1 MPRQES
7 QADGRTERVN
17 RDSSS
22 YLSRLARLRLET
34 ADSGPIAAFRRRWPG
49 LVFVSAAVVLSASV
63 TWLVACGSW
72 TSEQW
77 SSEMAQSVCDRV
89 DSISQGMLEER
100 LTEDEIERE
109 LDVISVELQQTRGE
123 LEDAVW
129 RFDRALRNILASNT
143 YDYPT
148 LQPLSYLD
156 TYEHMEINVD
166 GYESV
171 KQVRA
176 ECALLGKEWIGDRP
190 AITSHVSQLGIE
202 RGKYTVSELEQLG
215 RELFTASFNTLDGA
229 GRPTLTGDGEFRD
242 RRVAPDNFNRISGPD
257 ANSCA
262 GCHAVPRIGGGGD
275 NVANVFALADRFD
288 FVDFEDQLHLD
299 HRSEVEELQDPGPQY
314 PEPLTLENVGNE
326 RNTVGMFGS
335 GFVELLAREMTRDLQ
350 AIEREAI
357 AEARETGKIVRKP
370 LMTKGVDFGVIA
382 AHPRGFTYT
391 TEVEGVD
398 GDLIVR
404 PFIAKGV
411 VTSLREF
418 TNTALIQHH
427 GVVSYELAGPHVDL
441 DGDGV
446 IHELTPGDVTALVA
460 FQAKLPPPVERLPS
474 SQALASVVERGRE
487 QFGAIGCTSCHVP
500 ALPLESLVFT
510 EPNEF
515 NLGRD
520 LRPGSVERVLEID
533 LSELA
538 GGFERDE
545 EGRYLI
551 PVYSDL
557 RRHEMGDTLDD
568 EEVIQAGVPTDQWMT
583 RRLWGFVSEPPFLHN
598 GRALLISE
606 AIIAHGGE
614 AEPSKIRFLTLSQ
627 DDQDAIVEFL
637 QTLQIPE

>member
-7 QADGRTERVN
+7 QADGRTTRVQ
-17 RDSSS
+17 R
-22 YLSRLARLRLET
+22 SRLSYISTLEM
-34 ADSGPIAAFRRRWPG
+34 FRRGVATSGANAKLRKARARAG
-49 LVFVSAAVVLSASV
+49 FIVGVVLLAVTV
-63 TWLVACGSW
+63 TWLAACGSW
-72 TSEQW
+72 TSSQW
-77 SSEMAQSVCDRV
+77 SAEVAHSICDRV

-100 LTEDEIERE
+100 LTEEDIERE
-109 LDVISVELQQTRGE
+109 LDVIADELQQTRGE

-171 KQVRA
+171 EQVRA
-176 ECALLGKEWIGDRP
+176 ECALLDQQWIGDRP
-190 AITSHVSQLGIE
+190 AITTHVSQLGIE
-202 RGKYTVSELEQLG
+202 RGKYTVAELEQMGLA
-215 RELFTASFNTLDGA
+215 LFTASFNTLDGA

-262 GCHAVPRIGGGGD
+262 GCHTVPRVGGGGD

-350 AIEREAI
+350 AIEESAI
-357 AEARETGKIVRKP
+357 AEARETGRIVRKP

-398 GDLIVR
+398 GDLIVK

-427 GVVSYELAGPHVDL
+427 GMVSYELAGPHVDL
-441 DGDGV
+441 DGDGI
-446 IHELTPGDVTALVA
+446 IHEVTPGDVTALVA
-460 FQAKLPPPVERLPS
+460 FQAKLPPPIERLPDD
-474 SQALASVVERGRE
+474 QELMSVVERGRE
-487 QFGAIGCTSCHVP
+487 QFGAIGCASCHIP

-538 GGFERDE
+538 GNFERDE

-551 PVYSDL
+551 PIYSDL
-557 RRHEMGDTLDD
+557 RRHEMGDVLDD

-606 AIIAHGGE
+606 AITAHGGE
-614 AEPSKIRFLTLSQ
+614 AEPAKTRFFQLSQ

>member
-7 QADGRTERVN
+7 QADGRTERDH
-17 RDSSS
+17 RDSFS
-22 YLSRLARLRLET
+22 YILRLAGIRRAMT
-34 ADSGPIAAFRRRWPG
+34 GADSAAG
-49 LVFVSAAVVLSASV
+49 LRTMWSKVGFVLAAVISTVSV

-72 TSEQW
+72 ASTQW
-77 SSEMAQSVCDRV
+77 SAEVAQSVCDRV

-100 LTEDEIERE
+100 LTEEQIEQE
-109 LDVISVELQQTRGE
+109 LDVIAVELQETRGE

-176 ECALLGKEWIGDRP
+176 ECAMLGKQWVGDRP

-202 RGKYTVSELEQLG
+202 RGKYTVAELEQLG
-215 RELFTASFNTLDGA
+215 RALFTASFNTLDGA

-262 GCHAVPRIGGGGD
+262 GCHAVPRVGGGGD

-350 AIEREAI
+350 AIERDAI
-357 AEARETGKIVRKP
+357 AEARETGRIVRKP
-370 LMTKGVDFGVIA
+370 LMSKGVDFGVIA

-398 GDLIVR
+398 GDLIVK

-427 GVVSYELAGPHVDL
+427 GVVSYELAGPHIDL

-446 IHELTPGDVTALVA
+446 IHEVTPGDVTALVA
-460 FQAKLPPPVERLPS
+460 FQAKLPPPIERLPGD
-474 SQALASVVERGRE
+474 ADLARVVEYGRE
-487 QFGAIGCTSCHVP
+487 QFGAIGCTSCHIP

-520 LRPGSVERVLEID
+520 LRPGSVERLLEID
-533 LSELA
+533 LTELA
-538 GGFERDE
+538 GSFERDE

-551 PVYSDL
+551 PIYSDL

-568 EEVIQAGVPTDQWMT
+568 EEVIQAGVPTDHWMT

-606 AIIAHGGE
+606 AIVAHGGE
-614 AEPSKIRFLTLSQ
+614 AEPAKTRFLQLPQ

>member
-7 QADGRTERVN
+7 QADGRTTRVQ
-17 RDSSS
+17 R
-22 YLSRLARLRLET
+22 SRLSHISTLEM
-34 ADSGPIAAFRRRWPG
+34 FRRGVATSGEHAKLRKARARAG
-49 LVFVSAAVVLSASV
+49 FIAGVVSLAVTV
-63 TWLVACGSW
+63 TWLAACGSW
-72 TSEQW
+72 TSSQW
-77 SSEMAQSVCDRV
+77 SAEVAHSICDRV

-100 LTEDEIERE
+100 LTEEDIERE
-109 LDVISVELQQTRGE
+109 LDVIADELQQTRGE

-171 KQVRA
+171 EQVRA
-176 ECALLGKEWIGDRP
+176 ECALLGQQWIGDRP
-190 AITSHVSQLGIE
+190 AITTHVSQLGIE
-202 RGKYTVSELEQLG
+202 RGKYTVAELEQMGLA
-215 RELFTASFNTLDGA
+215 LFTASFNTLDGA

-262 GCHAVPRIGGGGD
+262 GCHTVPRVGGGGD

-288 FVDFEDQLHLD
+288 FVDFEGQLHLD

-350 AIEREAI
+350 AIEESAI
-357 AEARETGKIVRKP
+357 AEARETGRIVRKP

-398 GDLIVR
+398 GDLIVK

-427 GVVSYELAGPHVDL
+427 GMVSYELAGPHVDL
-441 DGDGV
+441 DGDGI
-446 IHELTPGDVTALVA
+446 IHEVTPGDVTALVA
-460 FQAKLPPPVERLPS
+460 FQAKLPPPIERLPND
-474 SQALASVVERGRE
+474 QDLMSVVERGRE
-487 QFGAIGCTSCHVP
+487 QFGAIGCASCHIP

-538 GGFERDE
+538 GSFERDE

-551 PVYSDL
+551 PIYSDL
-557 RRHEMGDTLDD
+557 RRHEMGDVLDD

-606 AIIAHGGE
+606 AITAHGGE
-614 AEPSKIRFLTLSQ
+614 AEPAKTRFFQLSQ

>member
-7 QADGRTERVN
+7 QADGRTEHVLRGRPIYISQLGMLR
-17 RDSSS
+17 RDAATSGVRAKFQRTRAT
-22 YLSRLARLRLET
+22 LGFIVGAVLLA
-34 ADSGPIAAFRRRWPG
+34 
-49 LVFVSAAVVLSASV
+49 VSV

-72 TSEQW
+72 TSSQW
-77 SSEMAQSVCDRV
+77 SVEVAHRVCDRV
-89 DSISQGMLEER
+89 DTISQGMLEER
-100 LTEDEIERE
+100 LTEDDIERE
-109 LDVISVELQQTRGE
+109 LDLISDDLQRTRGE

-176 ECALLGKEWIGDRP
+176 ECELLDQVWIGDRP
-190 AITSHVSQLGIE
+190 AITTHVSQLGIE
-202 RGKYTVSELEQLG
+202 RGKYTVEELEQMGLA
-215 RELFTASFNTLDGA
+215 LFMAPFNTLDGA

-262 GCHAVPRIGGGGD
+262 GCHAIPRVGGGGD

-350 AIEREAI
+350 AIEEAAI
-357 AEARETGKIVRKP
+357 AEARETGRIVRKP

-398 GDLIVR
+398 GDLIVK

-427 GVVSYELAGPHVDL
+427 GMVSYELAGPHVDL

-446 IHELTPGDVTALVA
+446 IHEVTPGDVTALVA
-460 FQAKLPPPVERLPS
+460 FQAKLPPPIERLPDD
-474 SQALASVVERGRE
+474 QDLASVVERGRD
-487 QFGAIGCTSCHVP
+487 QFGAIGCASCHIP

-533 LSELA
+533 LTELA
-538 GGFERDE
+538 GSFERDE
-545 EGRYLI
+545 AGRYMI
-551 PVYSDL
+551 PIFSDL

-568 EEVIQAGVPTDQWMT
+568 EEVIQSGVPTDQWMT

-606 AIIAHGGE
+606 AIVAHGGE
-614 AEPSKIRFLTLSQ
+614 AEPSKTRFLQLSQ
-627 DDQDAIVEFL
+627 DDQNAIVEFL